1 MKPGGFKLWVNWI
14 RELVQPH
21 LGEVQDEPGD
31 EVEKRIQRGGDDGQ
45 RSRRHGG
52 EHLDSEEHHVGP
64 ALGLALFTTL
74 LRIVRVKTHSTDD
87 SQYGP
92 WNQSDTREWSV
103 NLTRG

>member
-1 MKPGGFKLWVNWI
+1 MPL
-14 RELVQPH
+14 R
-21 LGEVQDEPGD
+21 D
-31 EVEKRIQRGGDDGQ
+31 
-45 RSRRHGG
+45 GG
-52 EHLDSEEHHVGP
+52 EAGAAPLILCETAPSVILVVGVNGGGKTTTVGKLSHRFASESG
-64 ALGLALFTTL
+64 AKAGLVAPPLFTTL